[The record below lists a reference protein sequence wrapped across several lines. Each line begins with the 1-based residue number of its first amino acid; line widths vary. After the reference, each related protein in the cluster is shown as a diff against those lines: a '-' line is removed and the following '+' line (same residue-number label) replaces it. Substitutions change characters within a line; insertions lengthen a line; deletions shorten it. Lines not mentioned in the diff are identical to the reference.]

1 MKREITLQK
10 LRILIA
16 YAVLALV
23 VSFEWHFVYSGIMA
37 LPVLNGVIIGV
48 FFIGNFIV
56 WKSLLSLRDE
66 TAALGLIA
74 EAYGDTH
81 AGELTEEMRA
91 ARRQR
96 CLAKGTVFARPKLLG
111 PSFDMLMDEFWRGRS
126 LRFRL
131 ETVQKLM
138 ATVEHKMARDR
149 GLIGYISGLAIFLG
163 LIGTFI
169 GLMEMVHS
177 VGGIIGSLAGAN
189 ASPEAIQ
196 GLIKSLQAPLTGM
209 AQGFSASLFGLFS
222 SLALGLIGRFAN
234 SANYSIKEHFE
245 SWLTSVSQMEQVRRD
260 DGQARAQI
268 MGADGATVTAGAAV
282 ADSKVAAALA
292 RAADAQIA
300 QARELETLAERFE
313 AVAINHG
320 ALQEVLRRTDTL
332 ADEMKCLRHSLSE
345 DNGMLRA
352 FTEDAFATL
361 RQAIGEQQART
372 GAVES
377 QLEALRASFDAR
389 LDGHDRRLGEL
400 AAGQRAGQAA
410 FETQAEEAA
419 RARCVCRRHVGT
431 TGRSRCEY
439 AAHGSATC
447 DGARSRAHRQFHSRR
462 AARRLQRYRAAP
474 RRGDACRRP
483 SRVGPTHAGGGSRCR
498 RNPRACAWA

>member
-1 MKREITLQK
+1 MSSRSS
-10 LRILIA
+10 R
-16 YAVLALV
+16 
-23 VSFEWHFVYSGIMA
+23 SGTH
-37 LPVLNGVIIGV
+37 P
-48 FFIGNFIV
+48 
-56 WKSLLSLRDE
+56 LRDE

-131 ETVQKLM
+131 ETVQMLM

-260 DGQARAQI
+260 DGQARAQV
-268 MGADGATVTAGAAV
+268 MGADGATVTAGA
-282 ADSKVAAALA
+282 DGWPLFALGG
-292 RAADAQIA
+292 ADAQIA

-332 ADEMKCLRHSLSE
+332 ADEMKRLRHSLSE

-419 RARCVCRRHVGT
+419 RARDAFAADMSARQADLVANMRRMEAQLAMAPDPALIGSSIRGVLLEGFNDIAQRLEEATHAAVHRASAQRTPEAEAVVGEI
-431 TGRSRCEY
+431 R
-439 AAHGSATC
+439 ALAHGLEMSLAQGLGEVAGSFRSAL
-447 DGARSRAHRQFHSRR
+447 DLYANLMRQAQNERPQPV
-462 AARRLQRYRAAP
+462 AADAAP
-474 RRGDACRRP
+474 LARDA
-483 SRVGPTHAGGGSRCR
+483 G
-498 RNPRACAWA
+498 